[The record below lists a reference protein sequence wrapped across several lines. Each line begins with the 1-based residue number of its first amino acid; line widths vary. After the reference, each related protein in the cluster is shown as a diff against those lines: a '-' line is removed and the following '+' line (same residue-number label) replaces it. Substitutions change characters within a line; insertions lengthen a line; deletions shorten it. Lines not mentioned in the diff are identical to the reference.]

1 MLGEQPKKKMKKR
14 KNQLKKLVDG
24 TVPDF
29 EKSIEI
35 KPVNLAKPNTPASK
49 PPIKTT
55 QYYPH
60 LTSSIQPLI
69 QA

>member
-1 MLGEQPKKKMKKR
+1 MLVGEQPKKKMKKR

-55 QYYPH
+55 
-60 LTSSIQPLI
+60 
-69 QA
+69 